1 MKVKKID
8 LLGLFREMNKKVS
21 AKKLFNDIYLNND
34 DFSSKDETH
43 FINFLR
49 KKGYS
54 TSDKMKVQSV
64 LIEAQIIGYQ
74 QIVKKRIFYSQK
86 KAIKKEQK
94 QYQDLDYIF
103 QISVP
108 QQINALNKKEIK
120 WLLDEGFVSI
130 ESFCNNLSRNFYSDD
145 SYEKESVF
153 NKMEKIKQ
161 ALTPSEVEKFILSL
175 KKQIIKLYRASDTKF
190 YAHSFNRLGVDKNDL
205 YFGDVNMHFE
215 TIIMGRSFAR
225 IKSII
230 RLNKGAFDK
239 INFDECTFSRVFKPE
254 NLIYLLNYNK
264 IERKQLLNLYKK
276 IKEKE
281 IISLRMT
288 DETCEKLLNVIG
300 EKIAVSEMIDL
311 KDKIN
316 NKRGKSIKK
325 RL

>member
-21 AKKLFNDIYLNND
+21 VKKLFNDIYLNND
-34 DFSSKDETH
+34 DFSSKDEAH
-43 FINFLR
+43 FINFLN

-54 TSDKMKVQSV
+54 TSDSVKLQSV

-103 QISVP
+103 EISVP
-108 QQINALNKKEIK
+108 RQTNALNKKEIK

-130 ESFCNNLSRNFYSDD
+130 QSFCNDLSRNFYSDD

-153 NKMEKIKQ
+153 SKMKKIKQ
-161 ALTPSEVEKFILSL
+161 VLPPFEFEKFIFSL
-175 KKQIIKLYRASDTKF
+175 KKQIIELYRVSEAKF
-190 YAHSFNRLGVDKNDL
+190 YAHNFNRLGINKNDL
-205 YFGDVNMHFE
+205 YFGDINMQFE
-215 TIIMGRSFAR
+215 TISMGRSFAK

-230 RLNKGAFDK
+230 RLNKGVFDQ

-288 DETCEKLLNVIG
+288 DETCEKLLNAIG
-300 EKIAVSEMIDL
+300 EKIAISEMKDL
-311 KDKIN
+311 EDKIN
-316 NKRGKSIKK
+316 NKPEKSIKK